1 MSDDPYESLTAK
13 QFFSAMS
20 EHIYELRNRMIIG
33 IIALIF
39 GTILC
44 LFFSEKLLEIICI
57 PIGGIEKLRS
67 IEITENISAVFRVV
81 LLGGVILSFPVIL
94 YEIFA
99 FILPALKANE
109 KRLLFSFLPSAI
121 LFFLCGI
128 SFAYFLLLPTAI
140 PFLTTFMGIE
150 TEVRPANYISFV
162 TNMIFWVGVVFELP
176 IMIYI
181 PARIGWITAKQLL
194 KNWRF
199 AVVICAVLAMLI
211 TPTVDPVNMTIL
223 MIPLITLYFISILF
237 AQFAEKSR
245 RRVRSNPS

>member
-1 MSDDPYESLTAK
+1 MSNEENESLSAK
-13 QFFSAMS
+13 EFLSAMS
-20 EHIYELRNRMIIG
+20 EHIYELRNRMIIA

-39 GTILC
+39 GTVLC
-44 LFFSEKLLEIICI
+44 LFFSEKLFEIICI
-57 PIGGIEKLRS
+57 PIGGIDKLRS
-67 IEITENISAVFRVV
+67 IEITENVSAVFRIA

-121 LFFLCGI
+121 FLFLCGI

-150 TEVRPANYISFV
+150 TEVRPANHISFV
-162 TNMIFWVGVVFELP
+162 TSMIFWVGVVFELP
-176 IMIYI
+176 IMVYI

-194 KNWRF
+194 RNWRY
-199 AVVICAVLAMLI
+199 AVVICAILAMLI

-223 MIPLITLYFISILF
+223 MIPLIALFFISILF
-237 AQFAEKSR
+237 AQIAEKKR
-245 RRVRSNPS
+245 KQVRPAA

>member
-1 MSDDPYESLTAK
+1 MSDEGNESLTAK
-13 QFFSAMS
+13 EFLSAMS
-20 EHIYELRNRMIIG
+20 EHIYELRNRMIIS

-44 LFFSEKLLEIICI
+44 LLFSEKLLEILCI
-57 PIGGIEKLRS
+57 PIGGIEKLKS
-67 IEITENISAVFRVV
+67 IEITENVSAVFRIAI
-81 LLGGVILSFPVIL
+81 LGGAILSFPIIL

-99 FILPALKANE
+99 FILPALKSNE

-140 PFLTTFMGIE
+140 PFLTKFMRIE

-162 TNMIFWVGVVFELP
+162 TNMVFWVGVVFELP
-176 IMIYI
+176 IMVYI
-181 PARIGWITAKQLL
+181 PARIGWVTAKQLL
-194 KNWRF
+194 QNWRY
-199 AVVICAVLAMLI
+199 AVVVCAILAMLI

-223 MIPLITLYFISILF
+223 MIPLIALFFISILF
-237 AQFAEKSR
+237 AQIAEKSR
-245 RRVRSNPS
+245 KRAHSTE